1 MADKTSINSLAND
14 IIQVGAYK
22 SLVSEYETELN
33 VDKEYYWNGWRAQRL
48 ETNPTFATNFYGG
61 TPDSKFHDPSTYQQF
76 KHFWHC
82 VFDDPIEFASYWLGR
97 TVLIIKSILR
107 VTIIS
112 TIGIYAFL
120 LLTGAYLNVNGAGM
134 KASNLGVLMIRA
146 FIVGFVVT
154 LIMFILVSATF
165 RKKVFKTKFF
175 APLWL
180 TIWHREASSW
190 VAYDFRFDCFNGHP
204 LDQLL
209 GDGVALLSDYSKNEL
224 DMAYAHLNY
233 LERFLIL
240 PDTAEHQLFSE
251 PLSAKDEIDLK
262 HATKQGQIR
271 QELHDKLL
279 QQVTTFNKKEA

>member
-1 MADKTSINSLAND
+1 MTADYVGLEEDDDYFFDGWNKSKTEVTYSNNFPNDETKQRSKPSAN
-14 IIQVGAYK
+14 
-22 SLVSEYETELN
+22 
-33 VDKEYYWNGWRAQRL
+33 
-48 ETNPTFATNFYGG
+48 
-61 TPDSKFHDPSTYQQF
+61 QQF

-82 VFDDPIEFASYWLGR
+82 VFDDPIEFVSYWANKIFLN
-97 TVLIIKSILR
+97 IIAILR
-107 VTIIS
+107 VTFIL
-112 TIGIYAFL
+112 TIWVYPVFL
-120 LLTGAYLNVNGAGM
+120 LMVIYLKSDDPVEA
-134 KASNLGVLMIRA
+134 ADLAALLVY
-146 FIVGFVVT
+146 T
-154 LIMFILVSATF
+154 LIVSLIMAIMMYIMGSSNFVEKTF
-165 RKKVFKTKFF
+165 KLK
-175 APLWL
+175 AGGPLWL
-180 TIWHREASSW
+180 TIWHREAGLW
-190 VAYDFRFDCFNGHP
+190 VAYDFRFYCYGGHP

-279 QQVTTFNKKEA
+279 QQVTAFNTKVA